1 MFRLNSI
8 KFHNFRNILD
18 SEINLNTKE
27 LSTPLGGAI
36 AGIYGT
42 NGSSKSSVGYALCY
56 LYKQAFDLSPA
67 FFHNF
72 DNDFGI
78 SDDYVSLEYD
88 FSFAHE
94 DHEGLIIRFVW
105 KKNSETKKVYI
116 CEESIT
122 FKTNKKGK
130 PYSYT
135 VSKTDNSLEY
145 LIPDNDAKRLCDFF
159 SVDEKMLYRLYSTS
173 VDGSYSMLLNLKSL
187 QAIIAYLQER
197 KPADFELNNNFSYL
211 SFFAHS
217 LFSSTAF
224 IMPDSYGA
232 SITNNL
238 FLSYGDKETPLSA
251 LNKDQTG
258 TIFATEQQLKA
269 IESIVA
275 TSNKFMKKVVSDFEV
290 TIDKELQETTAD
302 GIKKYRV
309 QFMSNK
315 KEGSFLFENE
325 SEGIKRLF
333 NIAVSLARCMNEPDF
348 IAFIDE
354 FDEGVFEVLYGELI
368 NGLNK
373 QCMGQ
378 LIFTSHNLRPL
389 EVLNYKNF
397 IFSTLNPKNRFVTL
411 KGVKP
416 QNNLRDI
423 YIRKIMYG
431 GNDELSSSIDD
442 DDIIEGLIDA
452 K

>member
-18 SEINLNTKE
+18 SEIHLNTKE

-56 LYKQAFDLSPA
+56 LYKQVFDISPA
-67 FFHNF
+67 FFHDF

-78 SDDYVSLEYD
+78 CDDYVSLEYD
-88 FSFAHE
+88 FSYTFG
-94 DHEGLIIRFVW
+94 DFEGIVIKFVW
-105 KKNSETKKVYI
+105 KKNPETKKVYI
-116 CEESIT
+116 SEETIT

-135 VSKTDNSLEY
+135 VNKTDNSLEY
-145 LIPDNDAKRLCDFF
+145 LISDSDTKRICDLFLIND
-159 SVDEKMLYRLYSTS
+159 KMLYRLYSAS
-173 VDGSYSMLLNLKSL
+173 IDGSYSMFLNLKNM
-187 QAIIAYLQER
+187 QAIITYLQEN
-197 KPADFELNNNFSYL
+197 KPGYNPQHAYL
-211 SFFAHS
+211 SSFVIGA

-238 FLSYGDKETPLSA
+238 FLSYGNKETPLSA
-251 LNKDQTG
+251 LNKDKSG
-258 TIFATEQQLKA
+258 VIIANEQQIKA
-269 IESIVA
+269 IENIISI
-275 TSNKFMKKVVSDFEV
+275 SNKFMRKVVSDFEV
-290 TIDKELQETTAD
+290 ALDKQLLETTAD
-302 GIKKYRV
+302 GVKNYRV

-348 IAFIDE
+348 IVFIDE
-354 FDEGVFEVLYGELI
+354 FDEGVFEVLYGDII
-368 NGLNK
+368 NALNK

-431 GNDELSSSIDD
+431 GNDELSSSIDE

-452 K
+452 

>member
-1 MFRLNSI
+1 MFRINSI

-18 SEINLNTKE
+18 SVIYLNTKE

-36 AGIYGT
+36 AGIYGA

-56 LYKQAFDLSPA
+56 LFKQAFNISPA

-88 FSFAHE
+88 FSYTEEEF
-94 DHEGLIIRFVW
+94 EGLTFRFVW
-105 KKNSETKKVYI
+105 KKNNETKKVFI
-116 CEESIT
+116 SEESVT

-135 VSKTDNSLEY
+135 VNKTDNSLEY

-159 SVDEKMLYRLYSTS
+159 SIDEKMLYRLYSAS
-173 VDGSYSMLLNLKSL
+173 VEGSYSMFLNLKNL
-187 QAIIAYLQER
+187 QSVAGFLKDS
-197 KPADFELNNNFSYL
+197 KPVNFELNSQFSYI
-211 SFFAHS
+211 S
-217 LFSSTAF
+217 LFVDALFHSTAF
-224 IMPDSYGA
+224 VMPDSYGL

-251 LNKDQTG
+251 LNKDKTG
-258 TIFATEQQLKA
+258 TIFADEEQIKY
-269 IESIVA
+269 IESIIL

-290 TIDKELQETTAD
+290 TLDKELQETTAE
-302 GIKKYRV
+302 GVKKYRV

-315 KEGSFLFENE
+315 KDGSFLFENE

-333 NIAVSLARCMNEPDF
+333 NIAVSLARCMNEQDF

-411 KGVKP
+411 KGIKP

-452 K
+452 